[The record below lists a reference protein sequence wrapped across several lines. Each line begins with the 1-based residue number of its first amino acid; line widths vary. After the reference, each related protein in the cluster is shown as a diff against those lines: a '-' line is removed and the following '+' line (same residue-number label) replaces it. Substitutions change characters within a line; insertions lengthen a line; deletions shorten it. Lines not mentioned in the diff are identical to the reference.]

1 MKKIRIKIN
10 KSVYLGLPIL
20 EISEKLMNEFSY
32 DYTKPKYQNNE
43 KISDMD
49 TDSFIIL
56 IKSKDVYEN
65 IEGYVQKRSDT
76 SNYEDNRLLLTEK
89 SKKVM
94 GLMIDELGGKI
105 LTMFPALRPKTYSYL
120 MNDVNNNTN
129 ATKVDEKAR
138 IKGTKRCVIKRIRK
152 FNDYKDCLFKN
163 EIILTLQ
170 NKDLTGKPIIYAEKK
185 LKRSH

>member
-1 MKKIRIKIN
+1 
-10 KSVYLGLPIL
+10 
-20 EISEKLMNEFSY
+20 
-32 DYTKPKYQNNE
+32 
-43 KISDMD
+43 
-49 TDSFIIL
+49 
-56 IKSKDVYEN
+56 
-65 IEGYVQKRSDT
+65 
-76 SNYEDNRLLLTEK
+76 
-89 SKKVM
+89 
-94 GLMIDELGGKI
+94 MIDELGGKI

>member
-65 IEGYVQKRSDT
+65 IEG
-76 SNYEDNRLLLTEK
+76 
-89 SKKVM
+89 
-94 GLMIDELGGKI
+94 
-105 LTMFPALRPKTYSYL
+105 
-120 MNDVNNNTN
+120 
-129 ATKVDEKAR
+129 
-138 IKGTKRCVIKRIRK
+138 
-152 FNDYKDCLFKN
+152 
-163 EIILTLQ
+163 
-170 NKDLTGKPIIYAEKK
+170 
-185 LKRSH
+185 